1 MDGSERGRDLNF
13 LCHDLEIPLWVETR
27 SRHEIDVAT

>member
-1 MDGSERGRDLNF
+1 MSGSGEGRDLEF
-13 LCHDLEIPLWVETR
+13 WCHDLKIPLWAETR